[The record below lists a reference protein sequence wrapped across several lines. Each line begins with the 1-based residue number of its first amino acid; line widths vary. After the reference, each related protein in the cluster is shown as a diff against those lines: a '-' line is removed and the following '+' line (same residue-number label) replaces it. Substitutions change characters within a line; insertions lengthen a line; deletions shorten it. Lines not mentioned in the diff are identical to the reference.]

1 MLDLSTGFAVAIM
14 GQLPASF
21 EARVNTLGCGALGGL
36 ADRAGDADA
45 VRQLLLGAEL
55 AQPSIVARRQ
65 RLPGREA
72 GAAVLDVQLRRLLR
86 LITTCRTGD
95 DAGHDALLRHV
106 VAVLQGERI
115 LPAER
120 HRLADG
126 GAELALLLGGIDA
139 GFDCGL
145 VPDRPGTG
153 GGDCRPRRS

>member
-86 LITTCRTGD
+86 LIAACRTGD
-95 DAGHDALLRHV
+95 DAGHGHDALLRHV

-120 HRLADG
+120 HQLADG
-126 GAELALLLGGIDA
+126 GAELALLL
-139 GFDCGL
+139 
-145 VPDRPGTG
+145 
-153 GGDCRPRRS
+153 